1 MDIDKDIF
9 VFISVFVSSLNEV
22 GNWESA
28 AVVAVVVAVA
38 VAVVVAVDSLSMV
51 CTSKQV

>member
-28 AVVAVVVAVA
+28 AVVVVVVVVAVA
-38 VAVVVAVDSLSMV
+38 VAVDLLSMV